1 MFAAMADHFIRQI
14 KIARH
19 FYVSQYKQIERVSK
33 KNIKKN
39 QFGAIIDMYLRNL
52 SSGDMSFFETESG
65 KKLLKYIESVVKV
78 EEVETPNRHY
88 YSVAINRSRIDSEKN
103 ELNIEKA
110 AIEYEKARQMLDIH
124 NNNALISLLIRFE
137 SFLTDYFEW
146 LVKKYPNKYL
156 NEKSIRYSELI
167 KFDFENLKKELSLEA
182 ANSIM
187 SQPLDEW
194 LRVIK
199 SHKFDLSTLSMYLE
213 QFTEIYYRRNVIV
226 HNKGKVNRQYLTGI
240 KKDESEHPLGEKLLT
255 NRQYVMNAFNVSMVI
270 VYGLLYA
277 SLKGNK
283 DDEPEYLE
291 FLFSSGFDHMMEN
304 DWIISGYIFE
314 LLIKDDAQ
322 DKITSTL
329 CQINY
334 WISCKNMGHF
344 KDIKE
349 EIERKDFSAM
359 DVSIRM
365 AKEIL
370 LENYEEAIPLLDESL
385 LTGMTPNMVE
395 TWPLFIQ
402 FRKTKYYHEFRAK
415 YAKELEQQIIN
426 PEDLNESKSSDKA
439 DELHELKHAL
449 EENTVGNED
458 GTAQPTKT
466 SVT

>member
-14 KIARH
+14 KIARY

-33 KNIKKN
+33 KNVKKN
-39 QFGAIIDMYLRNL
+39 QFGAIIDMYLRSL

-65 KKLLKYIESVVKV
+65 KKLLQYIESVVKV
-78 EEVETPNRHY
+78 EEIETSNRHY
-88 YSVAINRSRIDSEKN
+88 YSVAINRVRVDPEKN

-199 SHKFDLSTLSMYLE
+199 SHKFDLSTLSKYLE
-213 QFTEIYYRRNVIV
+213 QFVEIYYRRNVIV
-226 HNKGKVNRQYLTGI
+226 HNKGKVNRQYLAGI
-240 KKDESEHPLGEKLLT
+240 KKDEEEHPLGEKLLT
-255 NRQYVMNAFNVSMVI
+255 NRQYVLDAFNVSMVI

-291 FLFSSGFDHMMEN
+291 FLFSSGFNHMMEN

-314 LLIKDDAQ
+314 LLTKDDAQ

-334 WISCKNMGHF
+334 WISYKNMGHF

-349 EIERKDFSAM
+349 EIESRDFSAM

-370 LENYEEAIPLLDESL
+370 LENYEKAIPLLDEAL

-402 FRKTKYYHEFRAK
+402 FRKTEHYHEFRSK

-439 DELHELKHAL
+439 DELHELKHAIEGNAAGT
-449 EENTVGNED
+449 EEDTI
-458 GTAQPTKT
+458 QSTKT
-466 SVT
+466 NAT